1 MSNEL
6 FAVWHRPAS
15 VGQTGLD
22 TIRGVLVAIENGR
35 PLDSQSAAHLGTALR
50 AFLSGQQTDITKN
63 LGLRPRRGRSSE
75 APLRRERLLHRD
87 RLIREALAELGGN
100 TPQNRLELQGFLDAY
115 LLCGW
120 GDLGFLRPIME
131 LRKMHGGLLVLS
143 DKQIHRIATGQA
155 AYAQGGT

>member
-6 FAVWHRPAS
+6 FTVWHRPAPVAQS
-15 VGQTGLD
+15 SGLD
-22 TIRGVLVAIENGR
+22 TIRAVLVAIENGR

-50 AFLSGQQTDITKN
+50 AFLSGQTDISRN

-75 APLRRERLLHRD
+75 APLRRERLLQRD

-131 LRKMHGGLLVLS
+131 LRKMHGGSLALS